1 MRLIKTAVLA
11 AILVL
16 SASTV
21 AEERATGDVA
31 AAACASCHGVDGEG
45 NGEIGLPALASLP
58 RGYFVKQIEDFKA
71 GKRTSPIKMPDDER
85 LNNSEV
91 LRSEDP
97 EAIADFYARWM
108 VGVAKGISI
117 EDAKAAAGY
126 YAGLDRTNIQ
136 ATNIQAK
143 AGNPRPV
150 DSKVLALGEELA
162 INGDWDRDIPPCFK
176 CHAIDGVGVEPWFPP
191 LAGQHPDYVVR
202 QLKAWKSGAR
212 ANDPLDLMK
221 TLSENLTDDEIHAVA
236 AYMATLGTQEKE
248 DE

>member
-1 MRLIKTAVLA
+1 MRLIKAAVFA
-11 AILVL
+11 AILVI

-31 AAACASCHGVDGEG
+31 AAACASCHGVEGEG
-45 NGEIGLPALASLP
+45 NGKIGLPALASLP
-58 RGYFVKQIEDFKA
+58 RGYFVKQIEDFRS
-71 GKRTSPIKMPDDER
+71 GKRTSPVKLPETER
-85 LNNSEV
+85 LNNSEI

-126 YAGLDRTNIQ
+126 YASLDR
-136 ATNIQAK
+136 AK
-143 AGNPRPV
+143 TQPMTGNPGTV
-150 DSKVLALGEELA
+150 DPEVLALGEELA

-191 LAGQHPDYVVR
+191 LAGQHPDYLVR
-202 QLKAWKSGAR
+202 QLKAWKNGAR

-236 AYMATLGTQEKE
+236 AYMATLGMQEKE

>member
-1 MRLIKTAVLA
+1 MRLIKTAVFA

-16 SASTV
+16 SASVV
-21 AEERATGDVA
+21 AEERATGNVA

-58 RGYFVKQIEDFKA
+58 RGYFVKQIEDFKS
-71 GKRTSPIKMPDDER
+71 GERTSPIKTAYDER
-85 LNNSEV
+85 LTNSEV
-91 LRSEDP
+91 LRSDDP
-97 EAIADFYARWM
+97 EAVADFYAHWM

-126 YAGLDRTNIQ
+126 YAGLDR
-136 ATNIQAK
+136 AGIQAK

-150 DSKVLALGEELA
+150 DPEVIALGEDLA
-162 INGDWDRDIPPCFK
+162 INGDWERDIPPCFK
-176 CHAIDGVGVEPWFPP
+176 CHAVDGVGVEPWFPP

-202 QLKAWKSGAR
+202 QLKAWKNGAR